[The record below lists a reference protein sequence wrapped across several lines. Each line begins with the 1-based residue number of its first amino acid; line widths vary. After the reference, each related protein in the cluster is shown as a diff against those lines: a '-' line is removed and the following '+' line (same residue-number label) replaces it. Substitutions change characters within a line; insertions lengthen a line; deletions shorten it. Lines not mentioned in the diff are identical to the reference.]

1 MKNKINVRFMS
12 VAALAII
19 ATVIFTTVIYYHLFQ
34 KEVMDELAGYAN
46 VMGASEDFSKDPSTF
61 QTGNKNLRI
70 TLVAPD
76 GTVLY
81 DNYELAEKLDN
92 HKDRP
97 EVQEALEEGEGGAIR
112 KSTTI
117 NRSNFY
123 YAERL
128 KNGNVLRVAK
138 ESRSIFSVYRSVFPV
153 IMLIALVLFCFCM
166 LLSHYLTKSL
176 ISPIE
181 QVADNL
187 DHLER
192 VTTYKELMPF
202 VNVIRTQHEDI
213 LKSAKMRQEFTANV
227 SHELKTPLTSI
238 SGYSELIEN
247 GMATEGDII
256 RFAGE
261 IHRNARRLLTLINDI
276 INLSELDATSI
287 DEISMEPVDLYEICQ
302 NCVNMVEPHAA
313 KHGVSVHLSGEQK
326 TIMANKDQM
335 EEMVYNLCD
344 NAIRYSKDEGNLWV
358 TVGEQLEIKDDGIG
372 ISKENQERIF
382 ERFFRVDKSRSK
394 KTGGT
399 GLGLAIV
406 KHIVELHKAQIS
418 IDSEVGKGTTITI
431 TFAEG

>member
-70 TLVAPD
+70 TLMAPD

-81 DNYELAEKLDN
+81 DNYEPAEKLDN

-97 EVQEALEEGEGGAIR
+97 EVKEALEEGEGGAIR

-313 KHGVSVHLSGEQK
+313 KHGVAVHLSGKPK

-358 TVGEQLEIKDDGIG
+358 TVGDQLEIKDDGIG

-406 KHIVELHKAQIS
+406 KHIAELHKAQIS